1 MSTKTEEWIP
11 LQIKVFIRWVNG
23 QLKTNQCE
31 EIGEITKDLSNGV
44 PLVELAEILTGKKSP
59 VKWSNIELSKL

>member
-11 LQIKVFIRWVNG
+11 LQIKVFIKWVNG
-23 QLKTNQCE
+23 QLKTNQ